1 MSSNTLSDSQ
11 RAIIA
16 HCAQHEILHPRKTE
30 FVCVV
35 FAGRFIKYGN
45 HLSLYPQY
53 ETHQYISRFAD
64 GDASAPRVPKVYD
77 YFTPDRIT
85 AYLVMEYI
93 ELKPSPA
100 QDPPQRVAKALQW
113 LRDLPAP
120 PDVTIDALERYMNKA
135 RNYIHPR
142 ARPDPV
148 SFSGEQLVF
157 TQSNMDERNFPD
169 DMEGNTCLLGF
180 EYVGLLP
187 ESFASYTSVS
197 DLEQTIRQRGRRV
210 LAMASPT

>member
-11 RAIIA
+11 QAIIA
-16 HCAQHEILHPRKTE
+16 HCAQHEILHPRRTE

-35 FAGRFIKYGN
+35 FEGRFIKYGN
-45 HLSLYPQY
+45 HGSLYPQY

-64 GDASAPRVPKVYD
+64 GDPSAPRVPKVYD

-100 QDPPQRVAKALQW
+100 QDAPQRVAKALQW

-120 PDVTIDALERYMNKA
+120 PSVTIGPLGGGRARHPLFKDFEARLSFSSIDAVERYMNKVRPCLSQA
-135 RNYIHPR
+135 FAPR
-142 ARPDPV
+142 Y
-148 SFSGEQLVF
+148 
-157 TQSNMDERNFPD
+157 
-169 DMEGNTCLLGF
+169 LLT
-180 EYVGLLP
+180 V
-187 ESFASYTSVS
+187 T
-197 DLEQTIRQRGRRV
+197 
-210 LAMASPT
+210 